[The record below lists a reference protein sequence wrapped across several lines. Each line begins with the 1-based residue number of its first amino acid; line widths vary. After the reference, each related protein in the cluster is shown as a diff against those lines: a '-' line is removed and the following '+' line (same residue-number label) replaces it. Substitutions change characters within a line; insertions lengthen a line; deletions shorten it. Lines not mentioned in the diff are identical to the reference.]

1 MFCYNET
8 NDFSNKDVIFLN
20 EENATISQKTRL
32 KQIIK
37 VLNQHSFL
45 TNFYRQKHP
54 EEIRQALEELGPTFI
69 KIGQLLSTRP
79 DLVSPDYIKELR
91 QLQDQVDVDSYE
103 TVERTFTEQTGKRIE
118 EVFQTFDQTPFASA
132 SIGQTHHAT
141 LFDGTKVVV
150 KAQHPAVT
158 QLVQTDLAL
167 FKRALGMA
175 EHVPIDFS
183 VIDPKRVLDELS
195 TSLLHEIDT
204 TTEVQNG
211 QEFYRLNNGF
221 DIIEVPKV
229 YPQYCTQK
237 ILVNEA
243 MPGKSIKHLMNEKMP
258 SDEVSAAKIKK
269 RNHYL
274 AHVLVENFI
283 KQVFE
288 DHFFHADPHPG
299 NVLFYDLPKD
309 DPKRNAMANDLNY
322 QKQLGRHEIEIQKEH
337 PLPPYR
343 LVYLD
348 FGMMGRLSP
357 GLTDGIAQVV
367 IALNTKSARQVG
379 QAILGICNRTGTVD
393 EQEFYSQLAGF
404 LAPYLNAGLG
414 GIDLPAMLFQIIS
427 LCRQNNLQVKPEVT
441 LLIKAFSSIEGI
453 VAALDPEISLME
465 VAKPFAKKYLLKHFN
480 WKDSLESS
488 IWQARQTA
496 LDSAAIPSRINDL
509 LEVLSTGQAKINF
522 QYKDQARVLRN
533 LERMLNRL
541 LIVIVLAAIILGSSI
556 LVEGSAGHPAI
567 FKLGTAGYTIAIII
581 IIGLFLGELYR
592 FLKKHHKK
600 RF

>member
-1 MFCYNET
+1 M
-8 NDFSNKDVIFLN
+8 IFLN
-20 EENATISQKTRL
+20 EENAAISQKTRL

-79 DLVSPDYIKELR
+79 DLVSPAYIKELR
-91 QLQDQVDVDSYE
+91 QLQDHVDIDPYE
-103 TVERTFTEQTGKRIE
+103 TVEQTFEEQTGKRID
-118 EVFQTFDQTPFASA
+118 EVFKTFDKTPFASA

-150 KAQHPAVT
+150 KVQHPAVT
-158 QLVQTDLAL
+158 QLIQTDLAL
-167 FKRALGMA
+167 FKRALGMV
-175 EHVPIDFS
+175 EHVPMDFS

-211 QEFYRLNNGF
+211 QEFYRLNNDY
-221 DIIEVPKV
+221 DIIEVPQV
-229 YPQYCTQK
+229 YPKYCTQK

-243 MPGKSIKHLMNEKMP
+243 MPGQSIKQLMNEKMP
-258 SDEVSAAKIKK
+258 ADEKQAAELNQ
-269 RNHYL
+269 RNRYL

-299 NVLFYDLPKD
+299 NVLFYELDQD
-309 DPKRNAMANDLNY
+309 DPKIRATAKDFDY
-322 QKQLGRHEIEIQKEH
+322 QKKLGQNEIQIQKEH

-357 GLTDGIAQVV
+357 ALTDGIAQVV
-367 IALNTKSARQVG
+367 IALNTKSTRQVG
-379 QAILGICNRTGTVD
+379 QAILGICNRTGEVD
-393 EQEFYSQLAGF
+393 EQNFYSQLGSF
-404 LAPYLNAGLG
+404 LSPYLNAGLG
-414 GIDLPAMLFQIIS
+414 GIDLPTMLFQIIS

-453 VAALDPEISLME
+453 VAALDPEMSLME

-488 IWQARQTA
+488 VWQARQAA
-496 LDSAAIPSRINDL
+496 LDSAAIPSRVNDL

-522 QYKDQARVLRN
+522 QYKDQARVLSN

-541 LIVIVLAAIILGSSI
+541 LIVIILAAVILGSSI
-556 LVEGSAGHPAI
+556 LVEGSSGHPAI
-567 FKLGTAGYTIAIII
+567 FKLGTAGYSIAIIVI
-581 IIGLFLGELYR
+581 VCLLIGDLYR
-592 FLKKHHKK
+592 HLKKHHKK

>member
-141 LFDGTKVVV
+141 LFDGT
-150 KAQHPAVT
+150 
-158 QLVQTDLAL
+158 
-167 FKRALGMA
+167 
-175 EHVPIDFS
+175 

-496 LDSAAIPSRINDL
+496 LD
-509 LEVLSTGQAKINF
+509 
-522 QYKDQARVLRN
+522 
-533 LERMLNRL
+533 
-541 LIVIVLAAIILGSSI
+541 
-556 LVEGSAGHPAI
+556 
-567 FKLGTAGYTIAIII
+567 
-581 IIGLFLGELYR
+581 
-592 FLKKHHKK
+592 
-600 RF
+600 

>member
-1 MFCYNET
+1 LFCYNEA
-8 NDFSNKDVIFLN
+8 NDLSNKDVIFLN
-20 EENATISQKTRL
+20 EENTTISQKTRL

-91 QLQDQVDVDSYE
+91 QLQDQVDVDSYA
-103 TVERTFTEQTGKRIE
+103 TVEQTFEEQTGKRIE
-118 EVFQTFDQTPFASA
+118 DVFQTFDQTPFASA

-150 KAQHPAVT
+150 KVQHPAVT

-258 SDEVSAAKIKK
+258 SDEVSAAKSK
-269 RNHYL
+269 
-274 AHVLVENFI
+274 
-283 KQVFE
+283 
-288 DHFFHADPHPG
+288 
-299 NVLFYDLPKD
+299 
-309 DPKRNAMANDLNY
+309 NAITIWRMCWSKTLSSRF
-322 QKQLGRHEIEIQKEH
+322 LRIISSMPIHIQATSCSTTCLKMI
-337 PLPPYR
+337 PSVMPWPMISTTKNSWA
-343 LVYLD
+343 
-348 FGMMGRLSP
+348 G
-357 GLTDGIAQVV
+357 
-367 IALNTKSARQVG
+367 TKSKFKKSIR
-379 QAILGICNRTGTVD
+379 
-393 EQEFYSQLAGF
+393 
-404 LAPYLNAGLG
+404 
-414 GIDLPAMLFQIIS
+414 
-427 LCRQNNLQVKPEVT
+427 CRP
-441 LLIKAFSSIEGI
+441 IA
-453 VAALDPEISLME
+453 
-465 VAKPFAKKYLLKHFN
+465 
-480 WKDSLESS
+480 W
-488 IWQARQTA
+488 
-496 LDSAAIPSRINDL
+496 
-509 LEVLSTGQAKINF
+509 
-522 QYKDQARVLRN
+522 
-533 LERMLNRL
+533 
-541 LIVIVLAAIILGSSI
+541 SI
-556 LVEGSAGHPAI
+556 LISA
-567 FKLGTAGYTIAIII
+567 
-581 IIGLFLGELYR
+581 
-592 FLKKHHKK
+592 
-600 RF
+600 

>member
-1 MFCYNET
+1 M
-8 NDFSNKDVIFLN
+8 FLN
-20 EENATISQKTRL
+20 EEKTAISQTTRL

-79 DLVSPDYIKELR
+79 DLVSPAYIKELR
-91 QLQDQVDVDSYE
+91 QLQDHVDIDSYE
-103 TVERTFTEQTGKRIE
+103 TVEQTFEEQTGKRID
-118 EVFQTFDQTPFASA
+118 EVFKTFDKTPFASA

-141 LFDGTKVVV
+141 LFDGTNVVV
-150 KAQHPAVT
+150 KVQHPAVT
-158 QLVQTDLAL
+158 QLIQTDLAL
-167 FKRALGMA
+167 FKRALGMV
-175 EHVPIDFS
+175 EHVPMDFS

-211 QEFYRLNNGF
+211 QEFYRLNNDY
-221 DIIEVPKV
+221 DIIEVPRV
-229 YPQYCTQK
+229 YPKYCTQK

-243 MPGKSIKHLMNEKMP
+243 MPGQSIKQLMNEKKP
-258 SDEVSAAKIKK
+258 TDEKLAAKIKE

-283 KQVFE
+283 KQVFA

-299 NVLFYDLPKD
+299 NVLFYELKPD
-309 DPKRNAMANDLNY
+309 DPKLKATSKDFDY
-322 QKQLGRHEIEIQKEH
+322 QKQLGSNEIEIQKEH
-337 PLPPYR
+337 PLPPFR

-357 GLTDGIAQVV
+357 ALTDGIAKVV
-367 IALNTKSARQVG
+367 IALNTKSTRQVG
-379 QAILGICNRTGTVD
+379 QAILGICNRTGEID
-393 EQEFYSQLAGF
+393 EQNFYSQLGSF
-404 LAPYLNAGLG
+404 LSPYLNAGLG
-414 GIDLPAMLFQIIS
+414 GIDLPTMLFQIIS

-453 VAALDPEISLME
+453 VAALDPEMSLME

-480 WKDSLESS
+480 WRDSLESS

-496 LDSAAIPSRINDL
+496 LDSAAIPSRVNDL

-556 LVEGSAGHPAI
+556 LVEGSSSHPAI
-567 FKLGTAGYTIAIII
+567 FKLGTAGYSIAIIVI
-581 IIGLFLGELYR
+581 ICLFIGDLYR
-592 FLKKHHKK
+592 HLKKHHKK
-600 RF
+600 RL

>member
-1 MFCYNET
+1 M
-8 NDFSNKDVIFLN
+8 IFLN
-20 EENATISQKTRL
+20 EEKTAISQTTRL

-79 DLVSPDYIKELR
+79 DLVSPAYIKELR
-91 QLQDQVDVDSYE
+91 QLQDHVDIDPYE
-103 TVERTFTEQTGKRIE
+103 TVEQTFEEQTGKRID
-118 EVFQTFDQTPFASA
+118 EVFKTFDKTPFASA

-141 LFDGTKVVV
+141 LFDGTNVVV
-150 KAQHPAVT
+150 KVQHPAVT
-158 QLVQTDLAL
+158 QLIQTDLAL
-167 FKRALGMA
+167 FKRALGMV
-175 EHVPIDFS
+175 EHVPMDFS

-211 QEFYRLNNGF
+211 QEFYRLNNNY
-221 DIIEVPKV
+221 DIIEVPRV
-229 YPQYCTQK
+229 YPKYCTQK

-243 MPGKSIKHLMNEKMP
+243 MPGQSIKQLMNEKNP
-258 SDEVSAAKIKK
+258 TDEKLAAKIKE

-283 KQVFE
+283 KQVFA

-299 NVLFYDLPKD
+299 NVLFYELKPD
-309 DPKRNAMANDLNY
+309 DPKLKATSKDFDY
-322 QKQLGRHEIEIQKEH
+322 QKQLGSNEIEIQKEH

-357 GLTDGIAQVV
+357 ALTDGIAKVV
-367 IALNTKSARQVG
+367 IALNTKSTRQVG
-379 QAILGICNRTGTVD
+379 QAILGICNRTGEID
-393 EQEFYSQLAGF
+393 EQNFYSQLGSF
-404 LAPYLNAGLG
+404 LSPYLNAGLG
-414 GIDLPAMLFQIIS
+414 GIDLPTMLFQIIS

-453 VAALDPEISLME
+453 VAALDPEMSLME

-480 WKDSLESS
+480 WRDSLESS

-496 LDSAAIPSRINDL
+496 LDSAAIPSRVNDL

-556 LVEGSAGHPAI
+556 LVEGSSGHPAI
-567 FKLGTAGYTIAIII
+567 FKLGTAGYSIAIIVI
-581 IIGLFLGELYR
+581 ICLFIGDLYHH
-592 FLKKHHKK
+592 LKKHHKK
-600 RF
+600 RL

>member
-1 MFCYNET
+1 M
-8 NDFSNKDVIFLN
+8 FLN
-20 EENATISQKTRL
+20 EEKTAISQTTRL

-79 DLVSPDYIKELR
+79 DLVSPAYIKELR
-91 QLQDQVDVDSYE
+91 QLQDHVDIDPYE
-103 TVERTFTEQTGKRIE
+103 TVEQTFEEQTGKRID
-118 EVFQTFDQTPFASA
+118 EVFKTFDKIPFASA

-141 LFDGTKVVV
+141 LFDGTNVVV
-150 KAQHPAVT
+150 KVQHPAVT
-158 QLVQTDLAL
+158 QLIQTDLAL
-167 FKRALGMA
+167 FKRALGMV
-175 EHVPIDFS
+175 EHVPMDFS

-211 QEFYRLNNGF
+211 QEFYRLNNEY
-221 DIIEVPKV
+221 DIIEVPRV
-229 YPQYCTQK
+229 YPKYCTQK

-243 MPGKSIKHLMNEKMP
+243 MPGQSIKQLMNEKNP
-258 SDEVSAAKIKK
+258 TDEKLAAKIKE

-283 KQVFE
+283 KQVFA

-299 NVLFYDLPKD
+299 NVLFYELKPD
-309 DPKRNAMANDLNY
+309 DPKLKATSKDFDY
-322 QKQLGRHEIEIQKEH
+322 QKQLGSNEIEIQKEH

-348 FGMMGRLSP
+348 FGMMGHLSP
-357 GLTDGIAQVV
+357 ALTDGIAKVV
-367 IALNTKSARQVG
+367 IALNTKSTRQVG
-379 QAILGICNRTGTVD
+379 QAILGICNRTGEID
-393 EQEFYSQLAGF
+393 EQNFYSQLGSF
-404 LAPYLNAGLG
+404 LSPYLNAGLG
-414 GIDLPAMLFQIIS
+414 GIDLPTMLFQIIS

-453 VAALDPEISLME
+453 VAALDPEMSLME

-480 WKDSLESS
+480 WRDSLESS

-496 LDSAAIPSRINDL
+496 LDSAAIPSRVNDL

-556 LVEGSAGHPAI
+556 LVEGSNGHPAI
-567 FKLGTAGYTIAIII
+567 FKLGTAGYSIAIIVI
-581 IIGLFLGELYR
+581 
-592 FLKKHHKK
+592 
-600 RF
+600 

>member
-1 MFCYNET
+1 M
-8 NDFSNKDVIFLN
+8 IFLN
-20 EENATISQKTRL
+20 EENTAISQTIRL

-79 DLVSPDYIKELR
+79 DLVSPAYIKELR
-91 QLQDQVDVDSYE
+91 QLQDHVDIDPYE
-103 TVERTFTEQTGKRIE
+103 TVEQTFEEQTGKRID
-118 EVFQTFDQTPFASA
+118 EVFKTFDKIPFASA

-141 LFDGTKVVV
+141 LFDGTNVVV
-150 KAQHPAVT
+150 KVQHPAVT
-158 QLVQTDLAL
+158 QLIQTDLAL
-167 FKRALGMA
+167 FKRALGMV
-175 EHVPIDFS
+175 EHVPMDFS

-211 QEFYRLNNGF
+211 QEFYRLNNEY
-221 DIIEVPKV
+221 DIIEVPRV
-229 YPQYCTQK
+229 YPKYCTQK

-243 MPGKSIKHLMNEKMP
+243 MPGQSIKQLMNEKNP
-258 SDEVSAAKIKK
+258 TDEKLAAKIKE

-283 KQVFE
+283 KQVFT

-299 NVLFYDLPKD
+299 NVLFYELKPD
-309 DPKRNAMANDLNY
+309 DPKLKATSKDFDY
-322 QKQLGRHEIEIQKEH
+322 QKQLGSNEIEIQKEH

-348 FGMMGRLSP
+348 FGMMGHLSP
-357 GLTDGIAQVV
+357 ALTDDIAKVV
-367 IALNTKSARQVG
+367 IALNTKSTRQVG
-379 QAILGICNRTGTVD
+379 QAILGICNRTGEID
-393 EQEFYSQLAGF
+393 EQNFYSQLGSF
-404 LAPYLNAGLG
+404 LSPYLNAGLG
-414 GIDLPAMLFQIIS
+414 GIDLPTMLFQIIS

-453 VAALDPEISLME
+453 VAALDPEMSLME

-480 WKDSLESS
+480 WRDSLESS

-496 LDSAAIPSRINDL
+496 LDSAAIPSRVNDL

-556 LVEGSAGHPAI
+556 LVEGSSGHPAI
-567 FKLGTAGYTIAIII
+567 FKLGTAGYSIAIIVI
-581 IIGLFLGELYR
+581 ICLFIGDLYR
-592 FLKKHHKK
+592 
-600 RF
+600 